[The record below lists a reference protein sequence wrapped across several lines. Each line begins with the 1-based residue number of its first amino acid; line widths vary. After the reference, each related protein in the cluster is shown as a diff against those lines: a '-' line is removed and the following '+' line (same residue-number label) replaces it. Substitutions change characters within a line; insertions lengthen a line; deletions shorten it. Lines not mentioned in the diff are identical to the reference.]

1 MWFESL
7 FVFTF
12 YSNLKH
18 IPTFQEFRL
27 YKKVRKRWSLPLTE
41 WLFLEPKMVLLRH
54 RSEESFKHLYFS
66 ECIVSIAVTHMCKN
80 SLVAVLRGHEN
91 VSFACVF
98 KICGLKKEILSH
110 FEYCQR
116 GSCRWRRC
124 SWCAGVLSYFC
135 CFLGLERLNTCTCM
149 CQNAR
154 LCKYPCKHSN
164 LVLNWKQTAEEE
176 NMCLTVGSGHLLKGQ
191 QSNIPAVCHS
201 C

>member
-80 SLVAVLRGHEN
+80 CLVAVLRG
-91 VSFACVF
+91 SRKRILCMRFQDLWSKKRDF
-98 KICGLKKEILSH
+98 KP
-110 FEYCQR
+110 F
-116 GSCRWRRC
+116 W
-124 SWCAGVLSYFC
+124 VLS
-135 CFLGLERLNTCTCM
+135 ERLVQVKTVLMVRRSVELFLLLSRPWTV
-149 CQNAR
+149 
-154 LCKYPCKHSN
+154 KY
-164 LVLNWKQTAEEE
+164 
-176 NMCLTVGSGHLLKGQ
+176 MHLYVSECPSLQ
-191 QSNIPAVCHS
+191 VSL
-201 C
+201 